1 MQSLKDT
8 PFQTGYNAMD
18 DRIENLID
26 AGVID
31 PAKVRAPTERSVRR
45 HGALQDG
52 CACLKLS
59 ESPKANVCT
68 LTCQRASE
76 PVHAWTSPTLTV
88 ALIPVYII

>member
-52 CACLKLS
+52 FFCLKLS
-59 ESPKANVCT
+59 ASPKASVCT
-68 LTCQRASE
+68 RTFQRASE
-76 PVHAWTSPTLTV
+76 PVNA
-88 ALIPVYII
+88 